1 MDLDKYIINLNN
13 HADARRVVS
22 ANYPPWL
29 LRDLHNFPYHMK
41 AGSNSCFSFYSKY
54 FDNSAYLD
62 LCEVPPSEHLPVFL
76 GNFRIWRDVS
86 SGTTS
91 SKSSCHPL
99 NGSFAGILVFFKA
112 LTQLFCL
119 RFTIEIFCHFLQL
132 CDGQNSL
139 APSHRLS
146 LFLSIIRKEE
156 DTFMDIHKHLP
167 KSVNTSRLW
176 RDNREILAN

>member
-1 MDLDKYIINLNN
+1 MQMRGGWYPRIIHLGSSEICINL
-13 HADARRVVS
+13 HIIWKPDPIV
-22 ANYPPWL
+22 
-29 LRDLHNFPYHMK
+29 
-41 AGSNSCFSFYSKY
+41 
-54 FDNSAYLD
+54 
-62 LCEVPPSEHLPVFL
+62 VFL
-76 GNFRIWRDVS
+76 FIQNISITLLTSIYVKFRLPCICPFSSANFRIWRDVS
-86 SGTTS
+86 SGRSS

-99 NGSFAGILVFFKA
+99 NGSFADILVFFNA

-139 APSHRLS
+139 APPHRLS
-146 LFLSIIRKEE
+146 LFLSIIRKED

-176 RDNREILAN
+176 REILAN

>member
-1 MDLDKYIINLNN
+1 MQMRGGWYPRIIHLGSSEICIIF
-13 HADARRVVS
+13 HIIWKPDPIVVFPFTQNISITLLTSIYVKFRLQSICPFSS
-22 ANYPPWL
+22 AISGYEGMFL
-29 LRDLHNFPYHMK
+29 L
-41 AGSNSCFSFYSKY
+41 
-54 FDNSAYLD
+54 
-62 LCEVPPSEHLPVFL
+62 VHLLQKVVVIRWMVVLQVFL
-76 GNFRIWRDVS
+76 
-86 SGTTS
+86 
-91 SKSSCHPL
+91 
-99 NGSFAGILVFFKA
+99 AFFKA

-176 RDNREILAN
+176 RDSREILAN

>member
-1 MDLDKYIINLNN
+1 MDLDKYMINLNN

-29 LRDLHNFPYHMK
+29 LRDLHNFSYHMK

-62 LCEVPPSEHLPVFL
+62 LCEVPPSEHLLVFL

-86 SGTTS
+86 SGTSS

-132 CDGQNSL
+132 WRPKQLS
-139 APSHRLS
+139 AVPPSVS
-146 LFLSIIRKEE
+146 F
-156 DTFMDIHKHLP
+156 
-167 KSVNTSRLW
+167 SVNHPKRRRHIHGYPQTSSKVGKH
-176 RDNREILAN
+176 